1 MSEESPPPDRRSR
14 PAAGDDATV
23 VEPVHA
29 GSGGVRPAAQAAR
42 VERPRQIGPFTVLG
56 VLGEGGMGTVY
67 LAEQTSPI
75 RRKVALKL
83 IRAGAVDAER
93 LARFATEREALARMN
108 HPNIAQVYT
117 AGTSRDGQ
125 PWIAMEYVPGAPITD
140 FCDERR
146 WPIARRVSLFVTV
159 CDAIQHAHQKALLHR
174 DLKPSNV
181 LVTENEGSALA
192 KVIDFGVAKAL
203 DGPGAGGDSKAATA
217 LVGTPTYL
225 APEALAAARGEADVD
240 TRSDVYGLG
249 LLLFELLVGEQPFGT
264 VSNFA
269 VMRRIVEG
277 DVLRPSD
284 YLQKLSVGRCSELAA
299 ARSADSSAHRRA
311 LRNDLDW
318 IVLKAMAREPDQ
330 RYGSAAELADD
341 LRRSLDMLPV
351 RAGPPGAWYRLRKF
365 GRRHRAAVAGA
376 ALVALA
382 LVAGIVARSREA
394 TRANREAAR
403 ANQEAQTASEVS
415 QFLIGLFQGSDP
427 GRNTRPD
434 ITAREILD
442 RGAERVR
449 GELSSQPLVKAR
461 LLNAIA
467 VIYRQLG
474 LLDQA
479 IELGRESLALADR
492 PEGGGAAET
501 AEALLSLGTAYE
513 MRGDA
518 ETSEPLLR
526 RAEAGFEELGDGVAL
541 AACRMQLASTAGR
554 MKRFDLAERLSLE
567 AIRGWE
573 ATLGPDSERIGA
585 ALNNLANLYY
595 DQKRWS
601 EAEAAHLRA
610 IAIKRKVFG
619 DEHYYVA
626 QSKSNLANVLVE
638 QGRLAEAETL
648 AQEAL
653 AIKRRVL
660 APDHYEIGVSLH
672 NLGDV
677 ALKAGAAAR
686 AADLY
691 GEAIAFWESIAGA
704 GRGFVSYSLTGLANA
719 RREMG
724 RYGEA
729 EKLYAEAEARIVGR
743 NDDLALEIANGRTR
757 LAELRA
763 SAPRP

>member
-1 MSEESPPPDRRSR
+1 MSEEPTSAAETH
-14 PAAGDDATV
+14 PAGGADDATLA
-23 VEPVHA
+23 EPRMGRNGA
-29 GSGGVRPAAQAAR
+29 PADPPARPPG
-42 VERPRQIGPFTVLG
+42 RPVQVGPFTILD

-67 LAEQTSPI
+67 LAEQTVPM

-117 AGTSRDGQ
+117 AGTSLDGQ
-125 PWIAMEYVPGAPITD
+125 PWIAMEYVPGPPITE
-140 FCDERR
+140 FCDDRRWSIERR
-146 WPIARRVSLFVTV
+146 VRLFLSV
-159 CDAIQHAHQKALLHR
+159 CDALQHAHQKALLHR

-181 LVTENEGSALA
+181 LVTENESAPLA
-192 KVIDFGVAKAL
+192 KVIDFGVAKAM
-203 DGPGAGGDSKAATA
+203 DGPLFGDGKAGTVI
-217 LVGTPTYL
+217 VGTPTYL
-225 APEALAAARGEADVD
+225 APESLAAAGGQTDVD

-249 LLLFELLVGEQPFGT
+249 LLLFELLVGEQPFGIT
-264 VSNFA
+264 SSLA
-269 VMRRIVEG
+269 VMQRIVEG
-277 DVLRPSD
+277 HVPRPSV
-284 YLQKLSVGRCSELAA
+284 YVQKLPESRRRELAA
-299 ARSADSSAHRRA
+299 ARGGEPAGHRRA
-311 LRNDLDW
+311 LREDLDW
-318 IVLKAMAREPDQ
+318 IVLKAMAREREH
-330 RYGSAAELADD
+330 RYASAAELADD
-341 LRRSLDMLPV
+341 LRRYLEVLPV
-351 RAGPPGAWYRLRKF
+351 RAGPPGAWYRLRRF
-365 GRRHRAAVAGA
+365 TRRHRAAVAASVLVAA
-376 ALVALA
+376 ALVGGL
-382 LVAGIVARSREA
+382 IARSREA

-403 ANQEAQTASEVS
+403 ANREARTASEVS

-427 GRNTRPD
+427 GRNSRPD

-442 RGAERVR
+442 RGASSVR
-449 GELSSQPLVKAR
+449 RELASQPLVKAR

-479 IELGRESLALADR
+479 IELGRESLALADVPR
-492 PEGGGAAET
+492 GGSSVEA
-501 AEALLSLGTAYE
+501 AEALIGLGTAYE
-513 MRGDA
+513 MRGDDEA
-518 ETSEPLLR
+518 AEPLLR
-526 RAEAGFEELGDGVAL
+526 RAASIFQEVGDEAAL
-541 AACRMQLASTAGR
+541 AACKMELATVAAAR
-554 MKRFDLAERLSLE
+554 RRFDEAERLNLE
-567 AIRGWE
+567 AIEAWE
-573 ATLGPDSERIGA
+573 RSLGPGSERIGA

-610 IAIKRKVFG
+610 IAIKREVFG

-626 QSKSNLANVLVE
+626 QSKSNLANVHVE
-638 QGRLAEAETL
+638 QGRLAEAEKL

-729 EKLYAEAEARIVGR
+729 EKLYAEAEARLVGR
-743 NDDLALEIANGRTR
+743 NDDLTQEIANGRAR

-763 SAPRP
+763 GAPRP

>member
-1 MSEESPPPDRRSR
+1 
-14 PAAGDDATV
+14 
-23 VEPVHA
+23 
-29 GSGGVRPAAQAAR
+29 
-42 VERPRQIGPFTVLG
+42 VERPRLIGPFTVLD

-125 PWIAMEYVPGAPITD
+125 PWIAMEYVPGVPITD
-140 FCDERR
+140 FCDDRR
-146 WPIARRVSLFVTV
+146 WSIARRVSLFVTV

-181 LVTENEGSALA
+181 LVAENEGGALA

-203 DGPGAGGDSKAATA
+203 DGPGTGGDSKAATA

-269 VMRRIVEG
+269 AMRRIVEG
-277 DVLRPSD
+277 DVPRPSA
-284 YLQKLSVGRCSELAA
+284 YLQKLSVARCSELAA
-299 ARSADSSAHRRA
+299 ARGADPSAHRRA

-341 LRRSLDMLPV
+341 LRRSLDLLPV
-351 RAGPPGAWYRLRKF
+351 RAGAPGAWYRLRKF

-382 LVAGIVARSREA
+382 LVGGIVARSREA

-526 RAEAGFEELGDGVAL
+526 RAEAGFAALGDGVAL
-541 AACRMQLASTAGR
+541 AACRMQLASAAGKR
-554 MKRFDLAERLSLE
+554 RRFDLAEQLSLE

-601 EAEAAHLRA
+601 EAESAHLRA

-619 DEHYYVA
+619 EEHYYVA
-626 QSKSNLANVLVE
+626 QSLSNLANVYIE
-638 QGRLAEAETL
+638 QGRLAEAEDL
-648 AQEAL
+648 AQHAL

-660 APDHYEIGVSLH
+660 APDHFEIGVSLH

-677 ALKAGAAAR
+677 ALKAGRPDR
-686 AADLY
+686 AAERY
-691 GEAIAFWESIAGA
+691 AEAVAFWEAIGGA
-704 GRGFVSYSLTGLANA
+704 GKGFVSYSLTGLAH
-719 RREMG
+719 
-724 RYGEA
+724 A
-729 EKLYAEAEARIVGR
+729 ERDRGHYAEAARLYAQALARTDGR
-743 NDDLALEIANGRTR
+743 NEEVEREIAIGREK
-757 LAELRA
+757 LAKL
-763 SAPRP
+763 AP

>member
-1 MSEESPPPDRRSR
+1 MRGKSTRNGQVTPTSADNDTVAEPARGWSR
-14 PAAGDDATV
+14 APRA
-23 VEPVHA
+23 E
-29 GSGGVRPAAQAAR
+29 AAQLQPPAD
-42 VERPRQIGPFTVLG
+42 RPRQIGPFTVLD

-67 LAEQTSPI
+67 LAEQSSPI

-117 AGTSRDGQ
+117 AGTSREGQ

-140 FCDERR
+140 FCDARR
-146 WPIARRVSLFVTV
+146 WPIARRMALFISV
-159 CDAIQHAHQKALLHR
+159 CDAVQHAHQKALLHR

-181 LVTENEGSALA
+181 LVAENEGGALA

-203 DGPGAGGDSKAATA
+203 DAPGSGGDSKAETA

-225 APEALAAARGEADVD
+225 APEMLAAARGEADVD

-277 DVLRPSD
+277 DVPRPSD
-284 YLQKLSVGRCSELAA
+284 YLQKLSVDRRSELAE
-299 ARSADSSAHRRA
+299 ARGSEPAGHRRA

-318 IVLKAMAREPDQ
+318 IVLKAMAREPEQ

-341 LRRSLDMLPV
+341 LRRSLDVRPV

-365 GRRHRAAVAGA
+365 GHRHRAAVAGA

-382 LVAGIVARSREA
+382 LVVGIVARSREA
-394 TRANREAAR
+394 TRANREAER
-403 ANQEAQTASEVS
+403 ANQEARTASEVS

-442 RGAERVR
+442 RGAARVR

-461 LLNAIA
+461 LLNAIG

-474 LLDQA
+474 LLDPA
-479 IELGRESLALADR
+479 IELGRESLALSER
-492 PEGGGAAET
+492 PEGGGPAEA
-501 AEALLSLGTAYE
+501 AEALLSLGTAFN

-518 ETSEPLLR
+518 AAAEPLLL
-526 RAEAGFEELGDGVAL
+526 RAEAGFERLGDVVAL
-541 AACRMQLASTAGR
+541 AACRMELAATAGQL
-554 MKRFDLAERLSLE
+554 KRFEAAEKLSLE

-595 DQKRWS
+595 DQKRWT

-619 DEHYYVA
+619 EEHYYVA
-626 QSKSNLANVLVE
+626 QSLSNLANVYVE
-638 QGRLAEAETL
+638 QGRLAEAEKL

-660 APDHYEIGVSLH
+660 GPDHFEIGVSLH

-677 ALKAGAAAR
+677 ALKAGHADR
-686 AADLY
+686 AAERY
-691 GEAIAFWESIAGA
+691 GEAITFWESIAAA
-704 GRGFVSYSLTGLANA
+704 GKGFVSYSLTGLANA
-719 RREMG
+719 KRDLG
-724 RYGEA
+724 LYGEA
-729 EKLYAEAEARIVGR
+729 ERLYGEAQTRIVGR
-743 NDDLALEIANGRTR
+743 NEELELEIANGRAK
-757 LAELRA
+757 LEELR
-763 SAPRP
+763 R

>member
-1 MSEESPPPDRRSR
+1 MSEEPTPPGEGLP
-14 PAAGDDATV
+14 PGAADDATV
-23 VEPVHA
+23 AEPIRA
-29 GSGGVRPAAQAAR
+29 WSGGSRPQLLGQP
-42 VERPRQIGPFTVLG
+42 VSRPRQIGPFTVLD

-140 FCDERR
+140 YCDGRR
-146 WPIARRVSLFVTV
+146 WPIARRMALFITV

-181 LVTENEGSALA
+181 LVAENEGGALA

-203 DGPGAGGDSKAATA
+203 DDPGSGGDSKVETA
-217 LVGTPTYL
+217 VVGTPTYL

-240 TRSDVYGLG
+240 TRADVYGLG

-264 VSNFA
+264 TSSFA

-277 DVLRPSD
+277 DVPRPSD
-284 YLQKLSVGRCSELAA
+284 FFLRLPAARRRELAA
-299 ARSADSSAHRRA
+299 ARGCDPATHRRA

-318 IVLKAMAREPDQ
+318 IVLKAMAREREQ

-341 LRRSLDMLPV
+341 LRRSLDVLPV

-403 ANQEAQTASEVS
+403 ANQEARTASEVS

-427 GRNTRPD
+427 GHNTRPD
-434 ITAREILD
+434 ITAREVLD
-442 RGAERVR
+442 RGAARVR

-474 LLDQA
+474 LLDQS
-479 IELGRESLALADR
+479 IELGRESLALTELA
-492 PEGGGAAET
+492 GGAGTAEA

-518 ETSEPLLR
+518 ETAEPLLR
-526 RAEAGFEELGDGVAL
+526 RAGAGFERLGDGVAL

-554 MKRFDLAERLSLE
+554 LRRFDLAESLSLE

-595 DQKRWS
+595 DQKRWK

-610 IAIKRKVFG
+610 IAIKRKAFG
-619 DEHYYVA
+619 EEHYYVA
-626 QSKSNLANVLVE
+626 QSMSNLANVYVE
-638 QGRLAEAETL
+638 QGRLAEAEEL
-648 AQEAL
+648 AQSAL

-660 APDHYEIGVSLH
+660 GPEHFEIGVSLH

-677 ALKAGAAAR
+677 ALKAGHPDR
-686 AADLY
+686 AAERY
-691 GEAIAFWESIAGA
+691 AEAIAFWESIGGA
-704 GRGFVSYSLTGLANA
+704 GKGFVSYSLTGLANA
-719 RREMG
+719 ERDRG
-724 RYGEA
+724 RYADA
-729 EKLYAEAEARIVGR
+729 EKLYAQALARIDGR
-743 NDDLALEIANGRTR
+743 NEEIEREVANGRQR
-757 LAELRA
+757 LAALT
-763 SAPRP
+763 PG

>member
-1 MSEESPPPDRRSR
+1 MRG
-14 PAAGDDATV
+14 AADDATV
-23 VEPVHA
+23 AEPRRGRSD
-29 GSGGVRPAAQAAR
+29 GSGAPSPAASPSSPPQTP
-42 VERPRQIGPFTVLG
+42 PRQIGPFTILE

-67 LAEQTSPI
+67 LAEQSSPI

-117 AGTSRDGQ
+117 AGTSREGQ

-140 FCDERR
+140 YCDERR
-146 WPIARRVSLFVTV
+146 WSIARRMALFITV

-181 LVTENEGSALA
+181 LVAENESGALA

-203 DGPGAGGDSKAATA
+203 DAPGSGGDSKAETA

-225 APEALAAARGEADVD
+225 PPEALAAARGEADVD

-277 DVLRPSD
+277 DVPRPSA
-284 YLQKLSVGRCSELAA
+284 YLQRLAVERRNDLAA
-299 ARSADSSAHRRA
+299 ARGSDPAAHRRA

-318 IVLKAMAREPDQ
+318 IVLKAMAREREQ

-341 LRRSLDMLPV
+341 LRRSLDVLPV

-382 LVAGIVARSREA
+382 LVAGFVARSREA

-403 ANQEAQTASEVS
+403 ANQEARTASAVS

-427 GRNTRPD
+427 GRTTRPD

-442 RGAERVR
+442 RGAAQVR
-449 GELSSQPLVKAR
+449 GELAAQPLVKAR

-479 IELGRESLALADR
+479 IELGKESLELGDQPR
-492 PEGGGAAET
+492 GGRSVEA
-501 AEALLSLGTAYE
+501 AEALIGLGTAYE
-513 MRGDA
+513 MRGEADLA
-518 ETSEPLLR
+518 EPLLR
-526 RAEAGFEELGDGVAL
+526 RAAAIFEELGDGAAL
-541 AACRMQLASTAGR
+541 AACKVELASVAAR
-554 MKRFDLAERLSLE
+554 RRNFAEAERLDLE
-567 AIRGWE
+567 GIQGWE
-573 ATLGPDSERIGA
+573 ATLGPDSERVGA

-595 DQKRWS
+595 DQKRWP

-619 DEHYYVA
+619 EEHYYVA
-626 QSKSNLANVLVE
+626 QSMSNLANVYVE
-638 QGRLAEAETL
+638 QGRLAEAEKL
-648 AQEAL
+648 AQDAL

-660 APDHYEIGVSLH
+660 APDHFEIGVSIH

-677 ALKAGAAAR
+677 ALKAGQAGR
-686 AADLY
+686 AAERY
-691 GEAIAFWESIAGA
+691 AEAVRFWDGIGAAGK
-704 GRGFVSYSLTGLANA
+704 GFVSYSLTGLANA
-719 RREMG
+719 KRDLG
-724 RYGEA
+724 LYGEA
-729 EKLYAEAEARIVGR
+729 ERLYDEARTRIVGR
-743 NDDLALEIANGRTR
+743 NEELELEIANGRAK
-757 LAELRA
+757 LAALR
-763 SAPRP
+763 R